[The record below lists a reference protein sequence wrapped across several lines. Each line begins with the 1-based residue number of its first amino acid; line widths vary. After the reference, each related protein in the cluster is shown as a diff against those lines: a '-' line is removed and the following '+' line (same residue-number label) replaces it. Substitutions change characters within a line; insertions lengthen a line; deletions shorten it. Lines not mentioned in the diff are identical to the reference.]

1 MAWDEWEQIKADV
14 AERQGGSMQLNGTVG
29 NGSAAPDLRTNT
41 QGKRGAVKAL
51 IDTILPGLDKVAIHA
66 DEDTDAAEREFAGWA
81 TGAGLKD
88 AHAEW
93 ALQVRSLKARLVR
106 DQADLS
112 KTRRDFQYVEH
123 EVESS
128 LRRISTPGPD
138 PLRNL

>member
-1 MAWDEWEQIKADV
+1 MTWDEWEQIKADV
-14 AERQGGSMQLNGTVG
+14 ADRRGSSAQLNGPG
-29 NGSAAPDLRTNT
+29 GKGGAAPDLRTNS
-41 QGKRGAVKAL
+41 QGKCGAVKVL
-51 IDTILPGLDKVAIHA
+51 IDRILPGLDEVAIHA

-88 AHAEW
+88 AHEEW
-93 ALQVRSLKARLVR
+93 ALQVNSLKARLAR

-128 LRRISTPGPD
+128 LRHISTPGPD
-138 PLRNL
+138 PLRNA